1 MKKSLL
7 FLLTIV
13 SVAMF
18 ASCGGDKKSSAST
31 ESSDAS
37 AASEEIIKGVKYEN
51 KDFGYS
57 VVLPEGFKQQN
68 DDAEMEKSS
77 GGKLF
82 LSEGCMIDATATEM
96 NYIGDMT
103 PEKSI
108 DQGIELEKSMKENA
122 DVKKIDDISY
132 VSKSQDD
139 FGLRAHYEL
148 QKNGKK
154 FMIDMTYPA
163 DKKDK
168 FEKDIE
174 SLIKSFKVK

>member
-18 ASCGGDKKSSAST
+18 VSCGGDKKSGSA
-31 ESSDAS
+31 SDAS
-37 AASEEIIKGVKYEN
+37 EENVEGVKYEN

-57 VVLPEGFKQQN
+57 VVLPEGFEQQN
-68 DDAEMEKSS
+68 NDAEMEKSR

-82 LSEGCMIDATATEM
+82 LAQGCMIDVTSTEM

-103 PEKSI
+103 PEKST
-108 DQGIELEKSMKENA
+108 DQCMEMTKALNDSA
-122 DVKKIDDISY
+122 DVKKIDDISF
-132 VSKSQDD
+132 VSKSQDQ
-139 FGLRAHYEL
+139 FGLRGHYEL

-154 FMIDMTYPA
+154 FMIDVTYPE
-163 DKKDK
+163 DKKEQ
-168 FEKDIE
+168 FEKDLE
-174 SLIKSFKVK
+174 SLIKSFKVD

>member
-13 SVAMF
+13 SITMF
-18 ASCGGDKKSSAST
+18 VSCGGEKKSASG
-31 ESSDAS
+31 SDAS
-37 AASEEIIKGVKYEN
+37 EENIEGVKYEN

-68 DDAEMEKSS
+68 NDAQMEKDR

-82 LSEGCMIDATATEM
+82 LADGCMIDATATEM
-96 NYIGDMT
+96 NYLGDMT

-108 DQGIELEKSMKENA
+108 DQGIEMTKALNDSV
-122 DVKKIDDISY
+122 DVKKIDDISF
-132 VSKSQDD
+132 VSKSQDE

-154 FMIDMTYPA
+154 YMIDMTYPA
-163 DKKDK
+163 EKKEQ

-174 SLIKSFKVK
+174 SVIKSFKAE

>member
-18 ASCGGDKKSSAST
+18 VSCGGDKKSGSSSD
-31 ESSDAS
+31 SSDAS
-37 AASEEIIKGVKYEN
+37 EENVEGVKYEN

-57 VVLPEGFKQQN
+57 VVLPEGFEQQN
-68 DDAEMEKSS
+68 NDAQMEKER

-82 LSEGCMIDATATEM
+82 LGNGCMIDVTCSEM
-96 NYIGDMT
+96 NYMGDMT

-108 DQGIELEKSMKENA
+108 DQGIEFEKLNEGTEIN
-122 DVKKIDDISY
+122 KIDDISY
-132 VSKSQDD
+132 VAKHKDQ
-139 FGLRAHYEL
+139 FGLRGHYEL

-154 FMIDMTYPA
+154 FMIDITYPE
-163 DKKDK
+163 DKKDQ
-168 FEKDIE
+168 FEKDLE
-174 SLIKSFKVK
+174 SLIKSFKVD

>member
-7 FLLTIV
+7 SLMSIV
-13 SVAMF
+13 AVVLF
-18 ASCGGDKKSSAST
+18 VGCGGDKKSG
-31 ESSDAS
+31 SDAS
-37 AASEEIIKGVKYEN
+37 EENIEGVKYEN

-68 DDAEMEKSS
+68 NDAEMEKSR

-82 LSEGCMIDATATEM
+82 LAEGCMIDATCSEM
-96 NYIGDMT
+96 NYLGDMT

-108 DQGIELEKSMKENA
+108 DQGIEMSKTLSEGAEI
-122 DVKKIDDISY
+122 KKIDDISY
-132 VSKSQDD
+132 VSKSQDE

-154 FMIDMTYPA
+154 YMIDMTYPA

-168 FEKDIE
+168 FEKDLE
-174 SLIKSFKVK
+174 SVIKSFKAE

>member
-13 SVAMF
+13 SITMF
-18 ASCGGDKKSSAST
+18 VSCAGEKKSASG
-31 ESSDAS
+31 SDAS
-37 AASEEIIKGVKYEN
+37 EENIEGVKYEN

-57 VVLPEGFKQQN
+57 IVLPEGFKQQN
-68 DDAEMEKSS
+68 NDAQMEKER

-82 LSEGCMIDATATEM
+82 LSDGCMIDVTATEM
-96 NYIGDMT
+96 NYLGDMT

-108 DQGIELEKSMKENA
+108 DQSIEMSKALNDSVDA
-122 DVKKIDDISY
+122 KKIDDISY

-154 FMIDMTYPA
+154 FMIDVTYPVE
-163 DKKDK
+163 KKDK
-168 FEKDIE
+168 FDKDIE
-174 SLIKSFKVK
+174 SMFKSFKVD

>member
-13 SVAMF
+13 SVVMF
-18 ASCGGDKKSSAST
+18 VSCGGDKKSGSV
-31 ESSDAS
+31 SDAS
-37 AASEEIIKGVKYEN
+37 EENIEGVKYEN

-68 DDAEMEKSS
+68 NDAEMEKSR

-82 LSEGCMIDATATEM
+82 LAQGCMIDATASDM

-108 DQGIELEKSMKENA
+108 DQGIEMTKALNDSA
-122 DVKKIDDISY
+122 DVKKIDDISF
-132 VSKSQDD
+132 VSKSQDE

-154 FMIDMTYPA
+154 YMIDMTYPA
-163 DKKDK
+163 EKKDQ
-168 FEKDIE
+168 FEKDLE
-174 SLIKSFKVK
+174 SIIKSFKAE

>member
-7 FLLTIV
+7 FLLSIV
-13 SVAMF
+13 LVAMF
-18 ASCGGDKKSSAST
+18 VSCGDKKSSS
-31 ESSDAS
+31 
-37 AASEEIIKGVKYEN
+37 ASEENIKGVKYEN

-57 VVLPEGFKQQN
+57 VVLPEGFEQQN
-68 DDAEMEKSS
+68 NDAEMEKTR

-82 LSEGCMIDATATEM
+82 LANGCMIDLTATEM

-108 DQGIELEKSMKENA
+108 DQSIELTKALNATA

-132 VSKSQDD
+132 VSKSKDD

-154 FMIDMTYPA
+154 YMLDMTYPD
-163 DKKDK
+163 DKEDQLNKDL
-168 FEKDIE
+168 E
-174 SLIKSFKVK
+174 SIIKSFKVD

>member
-13 SVAMF
+13 TVAMF
-18 ASCGGDKKSSAST
+18 ASCGGDKKSGS
-31 ESSDAS
+31 SSDAS
-37 AASEEIIKGVKYEN
+37 EENIEGVKYEN

-68 DDAEMEKSS
+68 NDAEMEKER

-82 LSEGCMIDATATEM
+82 LGGQGCMIDMTAMEM
-96 NYIGDMT
+96 DYIGDMT

-108 DQGIELEKSMKENA
+108 EQSMEMTKALNDSA
-122 DVKKIDDISY
+122 DIKKLDDLSY
-132 VSKSQDD
+132 VSKSLDQ
-139 FGLRAHYEL
+139 FGYRAHYEL

-154 FMIDMTYPA
+154 FMIDVTYPEE
-163 DKKDK
+163 KKDQ
-168 FEKDIE
+168 FEKD
-174 SLIKSFKVK
+174 LDAVIKSFKVD

>member
-1 MKKSLL
+1 
-7 FLLTIV
+7 
-13 SVAMF
+13 MF
-18 ASCGGDKKSSAST
+18 VSCGGDKKSGSV
-31 ESSDAS
+31 SDAS
-37 AASEEIIKGVKYEN
+37 EENIEGVKYEN

-68 DDAEMEKSS
+68 NDAEMEKSR

-82 LSEGCMIDATATEM
+82 LAQGCMIDATASDM

-108 DQGIELEKSMKENA
+108 DQGIEMTKALNDSA
-122 DVKKIDDISY
+122 DVKKIDDISF
-132 VSKSQDD
+132 VSKSQDE

-154 FMIDMTYPA
+154 YMIDMTYPA
-163 DKKDK
+163 EKKDQ
-168 FEKDIE
+168 FEKDLE
-174 SLIKSFKVK
+174 SIIKSFKAE